1 MKYVAFKMKL
11 KPGYA
16 KEYERRHD
24 AIWPELRAELCAV
37 GILNYAIFLD
47 EETLTLFAYQELT
60 DDHHTDQLPASP
72 IVQRWWDAMADIMET
87 EPNNVP
93 VCAALREV
101 FLMDGRDERQ
111 RNSPDSEE
119 QEP

>member
-16 KEYERRHD
+16 EEYERRHD
-24 AIWPELRAELCAV
+24 AIWPELKTELYAA

-47 EETLTLFAYQELT
+47 EQTLTLFACQELT
-60 DDHHTDQLPASP
+60 DDHRTDQLPASP

-87 EPNNVP
+87 EQNNVP
-93 VCAALREV
+93 VCVPLRQV
-101 FLMDGRDERQ
+101 FLMGGQDERQ
-111 RNSPDSEE
+111 QNDPDSEE
-119 QEP
+119 